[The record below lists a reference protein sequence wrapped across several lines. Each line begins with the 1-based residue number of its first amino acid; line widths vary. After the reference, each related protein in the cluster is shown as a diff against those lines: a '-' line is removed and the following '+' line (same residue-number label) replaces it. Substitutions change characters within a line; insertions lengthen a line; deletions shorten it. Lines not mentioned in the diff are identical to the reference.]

1 MSCRPPHITGVRLL
15 RRFSKR
21 KTLFPDPMM
30 SRLTRTQTVNDVRA
44 AHETNA
50 RQLISMHWCAN
61 TPPPLG
67 SVLRVVKFE
76 LGDQSPKLNLV
87 TIS

>member
-1 MSCRPPHITGVRLL
+1 
-15 RRFSKR
+15 
-21 KTLFPDPMM
+21 
-30 SRLTRTQTVNDVRA
+30 VRA

-50 RQLISMHWCAN
+50 RKRQLISVHWCAN

-87 TIS
+87 TVS